1 MEKLIYFK
9 LKAKDEYNIG
19 LLKDNKVLYLSE
31 YNYLYR
37 YPKSKIYQI
46 TDIKSVHKTFFN
58 DSLVKIKNKILYE
71 DKIQIIHTKQSKFI
85 GA

>member
-1 MEKLIYFK
+1 MDKLIYFK

-37 YPKSKIYQI
+37 YPKSKIYKI

-58 DSLVKIKNKILYE
+58 DSLVKIKNKILDE

-85 GA
+85 GV